1 VSRLRIVLAD
11 DHGIVRYGIKNALET
26 DGIAEVVAEA
36 ASSDELIAIVKRSQ
50 AFDAI
55 VTDFMMPGEHTRDGT
70 ALLAQ
75 LGRWCP
81 DVPIVVITAMR
92 NAAVLNEM
100 LAHVR
105 VSLVEK
111 AGNVAEL
118 QKALLASVQGRTYI
132 SPGIEK
138 LLACVDIVG
147 SRVGAAPRI
156 TKAEMEVL
164 RLFVLERL
172 TPKQISERLHRS
184 VKTTSRHKRSV
195 MEKMGLRTTQELLE
209 FCQRSG
215 LFSE

>member
-1 VSRLRIVLAD
+1 LAD
-11 DHGIVRYGIKNALET
+11 DHGIVRYGIRSALEA
-26 DGIAEVVAEA
+26 DGIAEVVEEA
-36 ASSDELIAIVKRSQ
+36 ANSDELIAIVKRTD

-55 VTDFMMPGEHTRDGT
+55 VTDFMMPGERTRDGT
-70 ALLAQ
+70 ALLGQ
-75 LGRWCP
+75 LGRRCP
-81 DVPIVVITAMR
+81 DVPIIVITAMR

-100 LAHVR
+100 LSHVR

-118 QKALLASVQGRTYI
+118 RKALLAAAQGRTYI
-132 SPGIEK
+132 SPGIER
-138 LLACVDIVG
+138 LLASVDIIG
-147 SRVGAAPRI
+147 SKVGAAPRI

-164 RLFVLERL
+164 RLFVMERL
-172 TPKQISERLHRS
+172 TPKQISERLNRS

-215 LFSE
+215 MFTD

>member
-1 VSRLRIVLAD
+1 MAD
-11 DHGIVRYGIKNALET
+11 DHGIVRYGIKNALEA

-36 ASSDELIAIVKRSQ
+36 ANSDELMAIVKRTNE
-50 AFDAI
+50 FDAI
-55 VTDFMMPGEHTRDGT
+55 VTDFMMPGERTRDGT

-75 LGRWCP
+75 LGRRCP
-81 DVPIVVITAMR
+81 DVPIIVITAMR

-100 LAHVR
+100 LSHVR
-105 VSLVEK
+105 VSLIEK

-118 QKALLASVQGRTYI
+118 QKALLAAVQGRTYI

-138 LLACVDIVG
+138 LLASVDIVG

-215 LFSE
+215 LFTD